1 MAVEKNIIIHSADR
15 RRKQGFLITWILM
28 VKHVFEKHEL
38 IKQLFI
44 RDFFMANRR
53 SFLGSAWLFLSP
65 IFGMIS
71 WLFLNMAGLLNPGN
85 MVVPYPLYLLNGTLL
100 WGFFMSC
107 VIYAKDTLV
116 VTAGY
121 IAQVNFPH
129 EVILIKQIMQAV
141 VNALLGFTI
150 NLVIMFAFGYPPTW
164 WVLTLPVL
172 ILPLIMLAAGAGII
186 FAVIRVV
193 FPDADRVLQQVLP
206 LLMYTAPIIYSADVA
221 NAKIALVIKYN
232 PLTYVIGVPRDIIL
246 QGVQGCPWFAFVLCA
261 IASFIFFLIA
271 LRVFYVSEEIVV
283 ERIY

>member
-1 MAVEKNIIIHSADR
+1 
-15 RRKQGFLITWILM
+15 
-28 VKHVFEKHEL
+28 
-38 IKQLFI
+38 
-44 RDFFMANRR
+44 
-53 SFLGSAWLFLSP
+53 
-65 IFGMIS
+65 
-71 WLFLNMAGLLNPGN
+71 MAGLLNPGN

-100 WGFFMSC
+100 WGFFMTC
-107 VIYAKDTLV
+107 VLNAKDTLL

-150 NLVIMFAFGYPPTW
+150 NLVIMFAFEYPPTW
-164 WVLTLPVL
+164 WVLALPVL

-206 LLMYTAPIIYSADVA
+206 LLMYTAPIIYSGDVA

-246 QGVQGCPWFAFVLCA
+246 QGAHGRPWFAFALCA
-261 IASFIFFLIA
+261 LGSFIFFLIA
-271 LRVFYVSEEIVV
+271 LRIFYVSEEIVI